1 MKTVNYKELSIE
13 ELSKKS
19 TELKKELFN
28 LKFQNN
34 LGQLTNT
41 SLISKVKKDIARIN
55 TFLTLKEKNQ

>member
-1 MKTVNYKELSIE
+1 MKTVNYNELSIE
-13 ELSKKS
+13 ELAKKAA
-19 TELKKELFN
+19 ELKKELFN

-41 SLISKVKKDIARIN
+41 SLINKVKKDIARIH